1 VADVTVI
8 GAGPVGLLLAG
19 QLNRAGVDVELLERR
34 PTASAGSRAI
44 GVHAPALAALEPS
57 GVTERLLERA
67 TRVGRGEARS
77 GGRVLGVV
85 RFDRLSV
92 RFPFVATIPQA
103 ATEAV
108 LAADAP
114 APTRSALVSSVL
126 PRGDRVVVR
135 AGVSGFVTERESPI
149 VVVASGAS
157 GRDLVYRE
165 GAQRIHTYPDRYV
178 MSDAATPP
186 SRDDAVAVVHLDAA
200 GVLESFPLWDGQRR
214 FVAWDAPDADPEPEA
229 RLERLRAA
237 VAARGYDASGI
248 GEASG
253 FGVRRFVAPRL
264 RNGRIFAIGD
274 VAHEVSP
281 IGGQGMNLGFLD
293 AATLAP
299 LLVDWVRTG
308 TAPDAAL
315 HEWERRRV
323 ASARTAARLAAANTA
338 LGRRLG
344 PAGDAARR
352 TAVRA
357 MLARPVG
364 SVFAR
369 AYAMGFDRDARG

>member
-1 VADVTVI
+1 MADVTVI

-19 QLNRAGVDVELLERR
+19 QLSRAGVEVELLERR
-34 PTASAGSRAI
+34 PSASAGSRAI

-77 GGRVLGVV
+77 AGRVLGAV
-85 RFDRLSV
+85 RFDRLSA

-114 APTRSALVSSVL
+114 EPTRSALVSAVL

-149 VVVASGAS
+149 VVVASGTG
-157 GRDLVYRE
+157 GRDLVYRDS
-165 GAQRIHTYPDRYV
+165 AARVRTYPDRYV

-186 SRDDAVAVVHLDAA
+186 SADDEVAVVHLDAA

-214 FVAWDAPDADPEPEA
+214 FVAWDAPDADPDPSA
-229 RLERLRAA
+229 RVDRLRTA

-248 GEASG
+248 SEASG

-264 RNGRIFAIGD
+264 RNGRIFTIGD

-299 LLVDWVRTG
+299 LLIEWIRTG

-315 HEWERRRV
+315 DDWERRRV
-323 ASARTAARLAAANTA
+323 ASARTAARLATANTA

-344 PAGDAARR
+344 RAADGVRR
-352 TAVRA
+352 TIVRA
-357 MLARPVG
+357 MLAPPMG
-364 SVFAR
+364 GVFAR
-369 AYAMGFDRDARG
+369 AYAMGFDRDAG